1 MIPLKISKEEVNALE
16 IGAFKGDIILIDNV
30 GLLTDAARELRKF
43 NYIGFDTETRPA
55 FKKGIFHQVSLLQ
68 LATPD
73 VAFLLRLNQLGL
85 PSMIQQILEDPEIV
99 KIGAAVRDDLKALR
113 KLVPTFSP
121 NSFFD
126 LNEEL
131 KRIGFLNVGVRN
143 LSAMVLNIRISKSEQ
158 VSNWEG
164 EKLTEKQKLY
174 AATDAWACLEIF
186 SELNKKG
193 YLQDLLTDPGWSG

>member
-16 IGAFKGDIILIDNV
+16 IGAFQGEIVLIDHSKDIAEAV
-30 GLLTDAARELRKF
+30 TELKRSKLL
-43 NYIGFDTETRPA
+43 GFDTETRPA
-55 FKKGIFHQVSLLQ
+55 FKKGVSYDVSLLQ
-68 LATPD
+68 IATSKT
-73 VAFLLRLNQLGL
+73 AYLFRLNEVGL
-85 PSMIQQILEDPEIV
+85 PAGIQDILEDPKVV
-99 KIGAAVRDDLKALR
+99 KIGAAVRDDLKALK
-113 KLVPTFSP
+113 KLSP
-121 NSFFD
+121 SFRPASFFD

-164 EKLTEKQKLY
+164 ETLTEKQLLY

-186 SELNKKG
+186 KKLHAEG
-193 YLQDLLTDPGWSG
+193 YLDELLANPLL

>member
-16 IGAFKGDIILIDNV
+16 MGAFKGDIILIDNA
-30 GLLTDAARELRKF
+30 GMLADACRELKKF
-43 NYIGFDTETRPA
+43 TYLGFDTETRPA
-55 FKKGIFHQVSLLQ
+55 FKKGTFHQVSLLQ

-85 PSMIQQILEDPEIV
+85 PPMIQQILEDPQII

-113 KLVPTFSP
+113 KLVPSFSP

-186 SELNKKG
+186 SELQKKG
-193 YLQDLLTDPGWSG
+193 YLEGLITDPGWSE

>member
-16 IGAFKGDIILIDNV
+16 IGAFQGEIVLIDHSKDIAEAV
-30 GLLTDAARELRKF
+30 TELKRSRLL
-43 NYIGFDTETRPA
+43 GFDTETRPA
-55 FKKGIFHQVSLLQ
+55 FKKGVSYDVSLLQ
-68 LATPD
+68 IATSKT
-73 VAFLLRLNQLGL
+73 AYLFRLNEVGL
-85 PSMIQQILEDPEIV
+85 PAGIQDILEDPKVV
-99 KIGAAVRDDLKALR
+99 KIGAAVRDDLKALK
-113 KLVPTFSP
+113 KLSP
-121 NSFFD
+121 SFRPASFFD

-164 EKLTEKQKLY
+164 ETLTEKQLLY

-186 SELNKKG
+186 KKLHAEG
-193 YLQDLLTDPGWSG
+193 YLDELLANPLL

>member
-16 IGAFKGDIILIDNV
+16 MGAFGGKIKLIDHPSKV
-30 GLLTDAARELRKF
+30 ADAVQELKAARRL
-43 NYIGFDTETRPA
+43 GFDTETRPA
-55 FKKGIFHQVSLLQ
+55 FRKGVCYDVALLQ
-68 LATPD
+68 LSTLDTAYL
-73 VAFLLRLNQLGL
+73 FRLNQIGL
-85 PSMIQQILEDPEIV
+85 PADVRDILEDPNIL
-99 KIGAAVRDDLKALR
+99 KIGAAVRDDLKALK
-113 KLVPTFSP
+113 KLSP
-121 NSFFD
+121 SFRPASFFD

-164 EKLTEKQKLY
+164 EILTDKQKLY

-186 SELNKKG
+186 ERLYKG
-193 YLQDLLTDPGWSG
+193 GHLDQLLANPLM